1 MSIFSVDKDSAQVR
15 FPPPLVFFGFLLIG
29 WVINDWF
36 GLNPA
41 IPDIVRWVLGGG
53 AIIAGL
59 VVIALALLRFR
70 RSGNN
75 PEPWKTDTVF
85 VAEGI
90 YRVTRN
96 PMYLGMALVFFGIS
110 VAANCLGG
118 LLMLPLARQ
127 PTDVSDAALASI
139 AAWRTESALANVR
152 APLRLDLVA
161 GDWPVDHADAIFCAN
176 MAHIAPWEA
185 SVGLFAGAGRVLAE
199 GALLAIYGPFIEEGR
214 EVAPSNLAFDANLR
228 MRDSSWGLRDVAA
241 LDELALPNGLTRTD
255 RIEMPANNLIL
266 VYRRT

>member
-1 MSIFSVDKDSAQVR
+1 MSDAGCDPKPFELADTAAKQHA
-15 FPPPLVFFGFLLIG
+15 
-29 WVINDWF
+29 
-36 GLNPA
+36 PA
-41 IPDIVRWVLGGG
+41 TERNREP
-53 AIIAGL
+53 IADALREILPESGL
-59 VVIALALLRFR
+59 VLEIASGTGEHAVHFARVFPALA
-70 RSGNN
+70 
-75 PEPWKTDTVF
+75 W
-85 VAEGI
+85 
-90 YRVTRN
+90 
-96 PMYLGMALVFFGIS
+96 
-110 VAANCLGG
+110 
-118 LLMLPLARQ
+118 Q

-199 GALLAIYGPFIEEGR
+199 GAPLAIYGPFIEEGR

>member
-1 MSIFSVDKDSAQVR
+1 MSDAGSDLKPFELADTAAKQHA
-15 FPPPLVFFGFLLIG
+15 
-29 WVINDWF
+29 
-36 GLNPA
+36 PA
-41 IPDIVRWVLGGG
+41 TERNREPIADTLR
-53 AIIAGL
+53 AILPESGL
-59 VVIALALLRFR
+59 VLEIASGTGEHAVHFARVFPALA
-70 RSGNN
+70 
-75 PEPWKTDTVF
+75 W
-85 VAEGI
+85 
-90 YRVTRN
+90 
-96 PMYLGMALVFFGIS
+96 
-110 VAANCLGG
+110 
-118 LLMLPLARQ
+118 Q

-139 AAWRTESALANVR
+139 AAWRAESALANVR

-185 SVGLFAGAGRVLAE
+185 CVGLFAGAGRVLAE
-199 GALLAIYGPFIEEGR
+199 GAPLAIYGPFIEEGR

-228 MRDSSWGLRDVAA
+228 MRDASWGLRDVAA